1 MCWMTGARLVEVEPL
16 DLEGALDPRTWPP
29 SSVRAT
35 STASRGRSRCP
46 KSLRSHAGGGVPGIV
61 DAAFLN
67 YPPASMRRFVDLVC
81 FSAKHYYGPS
91 GAASSAAAAT

>member
-1 MCWMTGARLVEVEPL
+1 VAAVFCPGHL
-16 DLEGALDPRTWPP
+16 DGLEGTIPLPEVFALAR
-29 SSVRAT
+29 
-35 STASRGRSRCP
+35 
-46 KSLRSHAGGGVPGIV
+46 GGGVPGIV